1 MIESQQL
8 RIIFMGTPIF
18 AVATLKK
25 LVKENYNIVAVV
37 TSADKPAGRG
47 QQVQESEVKQFA
59 RQHNIPVLQPEK
71 LKSQEFIEQL
81 KLLNPDLQIVVAFRM
96 LPEVVW
102 QLPKYGTFNLHASM
116 LPQYR
121 GAAPINHA
129 IINGE
134 NQTGVSTF
142 FLEQDIDTGKIIFQE
157 AIPIEPDEVAGE
169 LHDRMMEIG
178 ANLVVRTVA
187 AIGKG
192 EISKISQADFI
203 KKGEVLKTAPKIFRA
218 NCKINWDLDG
228 MAIHNHIR
236 GLSPYPA
243 AWTELHRENG
253 EVIALK
259 IHKSKFTPATANDR
273 VFKAGSIIE
282 HFKIYT
288 LTGILE
294 VLEVQAAG
302 KKKIKASEFL
312 LGFKFKDGDL
322 FK

>member
-59 RQHNIPVLQPEK
+59 KQHNIPVLQPEK

-157 AIPIEPDEVAGE
+157 AIPIEPDELAGE

-259 IHKSKFTPATANDR
+259 IHKSKFTPATANDK

>member
-1 MIESQQL
+1 MTDSHSL

-102 QLPKYGTFNLHASM
+102 QLPKYGTLNLHASM

-157 AIPIEPDEVAGE
+157 AIPIEPDELAGE

-259 IHKSKFTPATANDR
+259 IHKSKFTPATANDK
-273 VFKAGSIIE
+273 VFKTGSIIE

>member
-1 MIESQQL
+1 
-8 RIIFMGTPIF
+8 MGTPIF

-259 IHKSKFTPATANDR
+259 IHKSKFTPATANDK

>member
-1 MIESQQL
+1 MTDSQSL

-228 MAIHNHIR
+228 MAINNHIR

-259 IHKSKFTPATANDR
+259 IHKSKFTPATANDK

-294 VLEVQAAG
+294 VLEIQAAG

>member
-1 MIESQQL
+1 
-8 RIIFMGTPIF
+8 MGTPIF

-37 TSADKPAGRG
+37 TSPDKPAGRG

-59 RQHNIPVLQPEK
+59 KQHNIPVLQPEK

-157 AIPIEPDEVAGE
+157 AIPIEPDELAGE

-259 IHKSKFTPATANDR
+259 IHKSKFTPATANDK

>member
-1 MIESQQL
+1 
-8 RIIFMGTPIF
+8 MGTPIF

-157 AIPIEPDEVAGE
+157 AIPIEPDELAGE

-259 IHKSKFTPATANDR
+259 IHKSKFTPATANDK

>member
-37 TSADKPAGRG
+37 TSPDKPAGRG

-59 RQHNIPVLQPEK
+59 SQHNIPVLQPEK

-259 IHKSKFTPATANDR
+259 IHKSKFTPSIANDKE
-273 VFKAGSIIE
+273 FKAGSIIE

>member
-228 MAIHNHIR
+228 MAINNHIR

-259 IHKSKFTPATANDR
+259 IHKSKFTPATANDK

>member
-1 MIESQQL
+1 MTDSHSL

-59 RQHNIPVLQPEK
+59 KQHNIPVLQPEK

-259 IHKSKFTPATANDR
+259 IHKSKFTPATANDKE
-273 VFKAGSIIE
+273 FKAGSIIE

>member
-1 MIESQQL
+1 MESQQL

-37 TSADKPAGRG
+37 TSPDKPAGRG

-59 RQHNIPVLQPEK
+59 SQHNIPVLQPEK

-259 IHKSKFTPATANDR
+259 IHKSKFTPSIANDKE
-273 VFKAGSIIE
+273 FKAGSIIE

>member
-59 RQHNIPVLQPEK
+59 KQHNIPVLQPEK

-157 AIPIEPDEVAGE
+157 AIPIEADEVAGE

-259 IHKSKFTPATANDR
+259 IHKSKFTPATANDKE
-273 VFKAGSIIE
+273 FKAGSIIE

>member
-1 MIESQQL
+1 MTDSHSL

-59 RQHNIPVLQPEK
+59 KQHNIPVLQPEK

-157 AIPIEPDEVAGE
+157 AIPIEPDELAGE

-259 IHKSKFTPATANDR
+259 IHKSEFTPATANDK

>member
-1 MIESQQL
+1 MIKPQQL

-37 TSADKPAGRG
+37 TSVDKPAGRG
-47 QQVQESEVKQFA
+47 QQVQESDVKQFA
-59 RQHNIPVLQPEK
+59 RQYNIPVLQPEK
-71 LKSQEFIEQL
+71 LKSHEFIEQL

-121 GAAPINHA
+121 GAAPINHV

-157 AIPIEPDEVAGE
+157 SIPIEPDEVAGE

-259 IHKSKFTPATANDR
+259 IHKSKFTPETANDK
-273 VFKAGSIIE
+273 VFKTGSIIE

>member
-1 MIESQQL
+1 MTDSHSL

-157 AIPIEPDEVAGE
+157 AIPIEPDELAGE

-228 MAIHNHIR
+228 MAINNHIR

-259 IHKSKFTPATANDR
+259 IHKSKFTPATANDK

>member
-1 MIESQQL
+1 MTDSQSL

-59 RQHNIPVLQPEK
+59 SQHNIPVLQPEK

-102 QLPKYGTFNLHASM
+102 KLPKYGTFNLHASM

-228 MAIHNHIR
+228 MAINNHIR

-259 IHKSKFTPATANDR
+259 IHKSKFTPATANDK

-302 KKKIKASEFL
+302 KKKIKASEFI

>member
-1 MIESQQL
+1 
-8 RIIFMGTPIF
+8 MGTPIF

-157 AIPIEPDEVAGE
+157 AIPIEPDELAGE

-228 MAIHNHIR
+228 MAINNHIR

-259 IHKSKFTPATANDR
+259 IHKSKFTPATANDK

>member
-1 MIESQQL
+1 MTDSQSL

-37 TSADKPAGRG
+37 TSPDKPAGRG

-59 RQHNIPVLQPEK
+59 KQHNIPVLQPEK

-157 AIPIEPDEVAGE
+157 AIPIEPDELAGE

-259 IHKSKFTPATANDR
+259 IHKSIFTPATANDKE
-273 VFKAGSIIE
+273 FKAGSIIE

>member
-1 MIESQQL
+1 MTDSHSL

-37 TSADKPAGRG
+37 TSPDKPAGRG

-59 RQHNIPVLQPEK
+59 KQHNIPVLQPEK

-253 EVIALK
+253 EVISLK
-259 IHKSKFTPATANDR
+259 IHKSKFTPATANDK

>member
-59 RQHNIPVLQPEK
+59 KQHNIPVLQPEK

-228 MAIHNHIR
+228 MAINNHIR

-259 IHKSKFTPATANDR
+259 IHKSKFTPATANDK

>member
-1 MIESQQL
+1 MTDSHSL

-121 GAAPINHA
+121 GAAPINHV

-157 AIPIEPDEVAGE
+157 AIPIEPDEIAGE

-203 KKGEVLKTAPKIFRA
+203 KKAEVLKTAPKIFRA

-253 EVIALK
+253 EIIALK
-259 IHKSKFTPATANDR
+259 IHKSKFTPATANDKE
-273 VFKAGSIIE
+273 FKAGSIIE

>member
-228 MAIHNHIR
+228 LAINNHIR

-259 IHKSKFTPATANDR
+259 IHKSKFTPATANDK

>member
-1 MIESQQL
+1 MTDSHSL

-203 KKGEVLKTAPKIFRA
+203 KKAEVLKTAPKIFRA

-253 EVIALK
+253 EIIALK
-259 IHKSKFTPATANDR
+259 IHKSKFTPATANDKE
-273 VFKAGSIIE
+273 FKAGSIIE

>member
-1 MIESQQL
+1 MTDSHSL

-59 RQHNIPVLQPEK
+59 KQHNIPVLQPEK

-157 AIPIEPDEVAGE
+157 AIPIEPDELAGE

-259 IHKSKFTPATANDR
+259 IHKSKFTPATANDKE
-273 VFKAGSIIE
+273 FKAGSIIE

>member
-1 MIESQQL
+1 MTDSHSL

-59 RQHNIPVLQPEK
+59 KQHNIPVLQPEK

-157 AIPIEPDEVAGE
+157 AIPIEPDELAGE

-259 IHKSKFTPATANDR
+259 IHKSKFTPATANDK

>member
-59 RQHNIPVLQPEK
+59 KQHNIPVLQPEK

-142 FLEQDIDTGKIIFQE
+142 F
-157 AIPIEPDEVAGE
+157 
-169 LHDRMMEIG
+169 
-178 ANLVVRTVA
+178 
-187 AIGKG
+187 
-192 EISKISQADFI
+192 
-203 KKGEVLKTAPKIFRA
+203 FRA
-218 NCKINWDLDG
+218 R
-228 MAIHNHIR
+228 H
-236 GLSPYPA
+236 
-243 AWTELHRENG
+243 
-253 EVIALK
+253 
-259 IHKSKFTPATANDR
+259 
-273 VFKAGSIIE
+273 
-282 HFKIYT
+282 
-288 LTGILE
+288 
-294 VLEVQAAG
+294 
-302 KKKIKASEFL
+302 
-312 LGFKFKDGDL
+312 
-322 FK
+322 

>member
-37 TSADKPAGRG
+37 TSPDKPAGRG

-59 RQHNIPVLQPEK
+59 SQHNIPVLQPEK

-142 FLEQDIDTGKIIFQE
+142 FLEQDIDTGKIIYQE
-157 AIPIEPDEVAGE
+157 AIPIEPDELAGE

-259 IHKSKFTPATANDR
+259 IHKSKFTPATANDK

>member
-1 MIESQQL
+1 
-8 RIIFMGTPIF
+8 MGTPIF

-228 MAIHNHIR
+228 MAINNHIR

-259 IHKSKFTPATANDR
+259 IHKSKFTPATANDK

>member
-1 MIESQQL
+1 MIESLQL

-37 TSADKPAGRG
+37 TSPDKPAGRG

-59 RQHNIPVLQPEK
+59 SQHNIPVLQPEK

-157 AIPIEPDEVAGE
+157 AIPIEPDELAGE

-259 IHKSKFTPATANDR
+259 IHKSKFTPATANDKM
-273 VFKAGSIIE
+273 FKAGSIIE

-294 VLEVQAAG
+294 VLEVHAAG

>member
-1 MIESQQL
+1 
-8 RIIFMGTPIF
+8 MGTPIF

-157 AIPIEPDEVAGE
+157 AIPIEPDELAGE

-259 IHKSKFTPATANDR
+259 IHKSKFMPATANDK

>member
-1 MIESQQL
+1 MTDSQSL

-157 AIPIEPDEVAGE
+157 AIPIEPDELAGE

-259 IHKSKFTPATANDR
+259 IHKSKFTPATANDK

>member
-1 MIESQQL
+1 MTDSHSL

-59 RQHNIPVLQPEK
+59 SQHNIPVLQPEK

-157 AIPIEPDEVAGE
+157 AIPIEPDELAGE

-259 IHKSKFTPATANDR
+259 IHKSKFTPATANDK

>member
-1 MIESQQL
+1 
-8 RIIFMGTPIF
+8 MGTPIF

-47 QQVQESEVKQFA
+47 QQVQESEIKQFA

-157 AIPIEPDEVAGE
+157 AIPIEPDEIAGD

-203 KKGEVLKTAPKIFRA
+203 KKDEVLKTAPKIFRA

-253 EVIALK
+253 EIIALK
-259 IHKSKFTPATANDR
+259 IHKSKFTPATANDKE
-273 VFKAGSIIE
+273 FKAGSIIE
-282 HFKIYT
+282 HFKINT

-294 VLEVQAAG
+294 VLEVQVAG

>member
-1 MIESQQL
+1 MTDSQSL

-178 ANLVVRTVA
+178 ANIVVRTVA

-259 IHKSKFTPATANDR
+259 IHKSKFTPATANDK

>member
-1 MIESQQL
+1 MTDSHSL

-121 GAAPINHA
+121 GAAPINHV

-157 AIPIEPDEVAGE
+157 AIPIEPDEVAGD

-178 ANLVVRTVA
+178 ANLVVRTVT

-203 KKGEVLKTAPKIFRA
+203 KKAEVLKTAPKIFRA

-259 IHKSKFTPATANDR
+259 IHKSKFTPATANDKE
-273 VFKAGSIIE
+273 FKAGSIIE

>member
-1 MIESQQL
+1 MTDSHSL

-59 RQHNIPVLQPEK
+59 KQHNIPVLQPEK

-259 IHKSKFTPATANDR
+259 IHKSKFTPATANDK

>member
-157 AIPIEPDEVAGE
+157 AIPIEPDELAGE

-259 IHKSKFTPATANDR
+259 IHKSKFTPATANDK

>member
-1 MIESQQL
+1 
-8 RIIFMGTPIF
+8 MGTPIF

-157 AIPIEPDEVAGE
+157 AIPIEPDEIAGD

-203 KKGEVLKTAPKIFRA
+203 KKDEVLKTAPKIFRA

-253 EVIALK
+253 EIIALK
-259 IHKSKFTPATANDR
+259 IHKSKFTPATANDKE
-273 VFKAGSIIE
+273 FKAGSIIE
-282 HFKIYT
+282 HFKINT

-294 VLEVQAAG
+294 VLEVQVAG